1 MLGQKQKHAQQW
13 IHESGQ
19 KIGIW
24 PDRQTGGYV
33 PRFFVDDY
41 VTKTGKKH
49 SQRSYRKFKTAKEAK
64 AFCNEICSLLTA
76 ETAGKEK
83 IITAI
88 VKTLKKEAAL

>member
-1 MLGQKQKHAQQW
+1 MLNQKQTDAQQW

-19 KIGIW
+19 KVGIW
-24 PDRQTGGYV
+24 PDRAKGGYI

-49 SQRSYRKFKTAKEAK
+49 PQRSYRRFATAKEAK
-64 AFCNEICSLLTA
+64 VFCDNVCSRLTP

-88 VKTLKKEAAL
+88 VKTFKGEV

>member
-1 MLGQKQKHAQQW
+1 MLDQKQTDAQQW

-19 KIGIW
+19 KVGIW
-24 PDRQTGGYV
+24 PDRVNGGYV
-33 PRFFVDDY
+33 PRFFVHDY

-49 SQRSYRKFKTAKEAK
+49 SQRSYKKFATAKEAK
-64 AFCNEICSLLTA
+64 VFCDKVCDLLTT

-88 VKTLKKEAAL
+88 VKTLKAEAA

>member
-1 MLGQKQKHAQQW
+1 MLSQKQNQAQQW
-13 IHESGQ
+13 VHKSGQ
-19 KIGIW
+19 KVGIW
-24 PDRQTGGYV
+24 PDRKKGGYV

-64 AFCNEICSLLTA
+64 VFCNTICDFLTV

-88 VKTLKKEAAL
+88 VKTKFI

>member
-1 MLGQKQKHAQQW
+1 MLDQKQTDAQQW

-19 KIGIW
+19 KVGIW
-24 PDRQTGGYV
+24 PDRQTGGYT

-41 VTKTGKKH
+41 ITKTGKKH

-64 AFCNEICSLLTA
+64 AFCDEVCSYLTTQ
-76 ETAGKEK
+76 TARKEK

-88 VKTLKKEAAL
+88 VKTLKEAK